1 MRPGRRS
8 SRRTPTARRAAST
21 GRESA
26 PSARSGASSTAGGR
40 TSPSIAGTSTSFSRR
55 ARTPSSTTTTTPGPG
70 SPSVRSAADSLD
82 EAAVRRVQVE
92 DARASPGAPEPVPR
106 AGRRGD
112 EAAGAEHHRLVA
124 CRELDLPLEHEER
137 VGVVVVRVGIDD
149 ERLVEVDLDRAD
161 VGQVDADQ
169 PVAVGAVV
177 YLALAGAADDRFC
190 HSGIV

>member
-1 MRPGRRS
+1 MLPGRRS

-21 GRESA
+21 VRASGR
-26 PSARSGASSTAGGR
+26 SARSGASSTAGGR
-40 TSPSIAGTSTSFSRR
+40 TSPSIAGTSTSSSRR

-70 SPSVRSAADSLD
+70 SPSVRSAANRLD

-92 DARASPGAPEPVPR
+92 DACASAGTPDPVPR

-124 CRELDLPLEHEER
+124 CRELDLPLVHEER

-149 ERLVEVDLDRAD
+149 ERLVELDLDRAD
-161 VGQVDADQ
+161 IRAVGANQ
-169 PVAVGAVV
+169 PVAVAPLVH
-177 YLALAGAADDRFC
+177 LAFTGAADTGFR
-190 HSGIV
+190 HITIL